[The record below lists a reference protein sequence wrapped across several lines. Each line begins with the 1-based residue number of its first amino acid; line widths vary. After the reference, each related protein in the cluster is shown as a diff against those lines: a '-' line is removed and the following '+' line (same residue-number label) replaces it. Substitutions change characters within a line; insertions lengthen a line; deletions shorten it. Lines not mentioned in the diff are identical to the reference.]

1 MRLSGSRADRP
12 IIRSFAV
19 MLSIPTNEPDGATQ
33 PIFARRPVLDADLQ
47 TVGYEVLLPE
57 GHVWTEAWRDLL
69 HTAQPLYLA
78 VTRDELV
85 EREAPPFD
93 PAGTVLVLAYEGAV
107 DDCLLARLR
116 VLAER
121 GFRIVLDASSD
132 LSELEPVLQLV
143 HVVRLDVLALG
154 TQRALAELAWL
165 KRRRIAV
172 LAAEVHTE
180 DSFTVFRDAGADLFQ
195 GLFYERRHFA
205 VRRAVPVAHVAALA
219 ALLEP
224 VSADAEFDRLED
236 LIRRDAGLCYRLL
249 WYANSALVGVRRPV
263 GSIREALVR
272 LGARVVR
279 QWALALVL
287 SGLEDR
293 PHPLLNL
300 TLVRARTCELL
311 VSSYDRDRADQ
322 GFTTGLLSTLD
333 ALLGAPLTEILDE
346 LPLCDEIVAAIL
358 RREGVAGKALEKV
371 IAYERGNFADP
382 TLAGHIQTVVAIS
395 YLDAAR
401 WADGLL

>member
-1 MRLSGSRADRP
+1 MYL
-12 IIRSFAV
+12 
-19 MLSIPTNEPDGATQ
+19 MQTNEAGSGGP
-33 PIFARRPVLDADLQ
+33 PVFARRPVLDAGLR
-47 TVGYEVLLPE
+47 TVGYELLLRDD
-57 GHVWTEAWRDLL
+57 HVWTDAWQELPP
-69 HTAQPLYLA
+69 TAQPIYLT
-78 VTRDELV
+78 VNREQLV
-85 EREAPPFD
+85 DREPPPFD
-93 PAGTVLVLAYEGAV
+93 PAATVLVLTHEGPV
-107 DDCLLARLR
+107 DDSLLSRLR

-132 LSELEPVLQLV
+132 LSELDPMLRLV
-143 HVVRLDVLALG
+143 HVVRLDVFALG

-165 KRRRIAV
+165 KARGVAV

-180 DSFTVFRDAGADLFQ
+180 DAFTMFRDAGVDLFQ
-195 GLFYERRHFA
+195 GLFYERRQLA
-205 VRRAVPVAHVAALA
+205 VRRSVPAAQVAALA

-224 VSADAEFDRLED
+224 VSADAEFDALED

-249 WYANSALVGVRRPV
+249 WYANSAFVGVPRPV
-263 GSIREALVR
+263 SSIREALVR
-272 LGARVVR
+272 LGTRVVR

-293 PHPLLNL
+293 PHALLNS

-311 VSSYDRDRADQ
+311 VSSYDRDRADHA
-322 GFTTGLLSTLD
+322 FTTGLLSTLD
-333 ALLGAPLTEILDE
+333 ALLDAPLEEILDE
-346 LPLCDEIVAAIL
+346 LPLCDEVVAAIV

-382 TLAGHIQTVVAIS
+382 ALAGHIQTVVAIS
-395 YLDAAR
+395 YLDALR